1 MLCTAEYNL
10 HPSQKSVLLLDYAVV
25 CKSGKVFFGAVCNLV
40 IPPPLKSGPLEVNK
54 PSIDQLLL
62 WPHRR
67 NEDFQSQPN
76 IWSSKLLLLYRL
88 FEAEIIIVIV
98 IRMVAS
104 YMDDGEI
111 YQFLMVCILREGK
124 YLISDSMCDNERK
137 GLTLANYLHHDFFFR
152 TLQFYSIWGREEC
165 LLYMY
170 TGGISGSSPK
180 GFGSLPYINTIPS
193 TAERYNLIVS
203 FYVHQEGSLCEL
215 KMN

>member
-1 MLCTAEYNL
+1 MEYFYNL

-111 YQFLMVCILREGK
+111 HQFLMGVYIARGKIFNFRFNVWQWEKRLNFSQLPSSWFLFSNSSIL
-124 YLISDSMCDNERK
+124 
-137 GLTLANYLHHDFFFR
+137 
-152 TLQFYSIWGREEC
+152 
-165 LLYMY
+165 
-170 TGGISGSSPK
+170 
-180 GFGSLPYINTIPS
+180 
-193 TAERYNLIVS
+193 
-203 FYVHQEGSLCEL
+203 
-215 KMN
+215 

>member
-1 MLCTAEYNL
+1 M
-10 HPSQKSVLLLDYAVV
+10 LLLDYAVV

-111 YQFLMVCILREGK
+111 YQFQFN
-124 YLISDSMCDNERK
+124 LISDSMCGNERK
-137 GLTLANYLHHDFFFR
+137 GSTLANYLHHDFFFR

-165 LLYMY
+165 WLYMY
-170 TGGISGSSPK
+170 TCGISGSSPK

-203 FYVHQEGSLCEL
+203 FCVHQEGSICEWI
-215 KMN
+215 KEICAIRSWSCV